1 MATCPECRK
10 PIPEGHNECLSCAE
24 ESMNLSTSVTAHIN
38 LLKKKIEK
46 EPLNAQYHMA
56 LADIYQQYGYL
67 KQALSEYEKAANA
80 DVKNIDAQ
88 IKSAHLYLKFRKLS
102 QAENAFR
109 AALHINP
116 KSTESLIGL
125 FRSLYLQDR
134 TEEAIVLCEKIVKSR
149 PSNVEFHILLK
160 NLYNNKGDKEKAL
173 SELLILESLSPESE
187 QFVKEIAFYYQ
198 KENNMEKAKEYY
210 NKMSNMN
217 IRDIELG
224 FQIGK
229 YYYDSKQYSNAFE
242 HFRDLLEL
250 SELTLEQ
257 DATVRTYIALISFEK
272 GDIPEA
278 KSSINAIQQSSA
290 QSMDV
295 ETQKKLAS
303 LCFKIGQDEL
313 KNKKENKAIPFLNK
327 AVNYDRDN
335 VEYRQILEQTKNSA
349 AISSKKLMKK
359 LAVIA
364 MGVASAFIIIELA
377 WILTHNK
384 IIISIDPAE
393 EAAIVIDGNPVKTPE
408 RKSGT
413 ISSPTLF
420 MGKHDIIIE
429 TKGYEKWQGSANVG
443 FGRSTRLEVT
453 LIPIF
458 YFLQITSVPEKAA
471 VIIDGQ
477 PAGKTPYTTD
487 RIVTRPHI
495 IELEYPGH
503 LRWRTEL
510 IVNEKDSIDMGV
522 IKLKNLAGKWYG
534 KIGDNSYAYNA
545 DFNMTMQQVDT
556 FLTIKFYHR
565 PREDNSYSGKINGKI
580 KNGEFRAEGN
590 VAYKYK
596 DVFYWKQTK
605 KKIAIQG
612 TISEDWDRLE
622 GKYRIES
629 LAEQSW
635 WASR

>member
-1 MATCPECRK
+1 MTNCPECGK
-10 PIPEGHNECLSCAE
+10 PIPQGHNECPSCTE
-24 ESMNLSTSVTAHIN
+24 ESMNLSTSITAHIN

-46 EPLNAQYHMA
+46 EPLNAQFLID

-67 KQALSEYEKAANA
+67 KQALIEYEKAANA
-80 DVKNIDAQ
+80 DVKNFDAQ
-88 IKSAHLYLKFRKLS
+88 IKSAHIYLKFRKLS

-109 AALHINP
+109 AALHLNP

-125 FRSLYLQDR
+125 FRALYLQDR
-134 TEEAIVLCEKIVKSR
+134 TEEAIALCEIIVKSK
-149 PSNVEFHILLK
+149 SDNVEFHILLK

-173 SELLILESLSPESE
+173 GELLILESLSPESE

-198 KENNMEKAKEYY
+198 KENDMEKAKEYY
-210 NKMSNMN
+210 KKMFDMN

-229 YYYDSKQYSNAFE
+229 YYYDSKQYSNAVE

-250 SELTLEQ
+250 SELPLKQ
-257 DATVRTYIALISFEK
+257 DATARTYIALVNFEK
-272 GDIPEA
+272 GDIPGAE
-278 KSSINAIQQSSA
+278 SSINAIQQSSA
-290 QSMDV
+290 QTMDV
-295 ETQKKLAS
+295 EIQKKLAS
-303 LCFKIGQDEL
+303 LCFKIAQDKL
-313 KNKKENKAIPFLNK
+313 KNKKAKKAIPFLNK

-335 VEYRQILEQTKNSA
+335 VEYQQIIEEAKHSA
-349 AISSKKLMKK
+349 AISNKKLMKK
-359 LAVIA
+359 LSVTAISVI
-364 MGVASAFIIIELA
+364 VAFIFIGLA

-393 EAAIVIDGNPVKTPE
+393 EATIFIDGKLVK
-408 RKSGT
+408 KQSGKPGV
-413 ISSPTLF
+413 ISSPTFF

-429 TKGYEKWQGSANVG
+429 LKGYEKWQGSANVG

-453 LIPIF
+453 LIPIY
-458 YFLQITSVPEKAA
+458 YFLRINSVPAKAT

-477 PAGKTPYTTD
+477 PVGKTPYTTD

-495 IELEYPGH
+495 IELELPGH
-503 LRWRTEL
+503 LKWHTKL
-510 IVNEKDSIDMGV
+510 TVNEKDSIDMDV
-522 IKLKNLAGKWYG
+522 IRLKNLAGKWHG
-534 KIGDNSYAYNA
+534 KIGEHSYAYNA
-545 DFNMTMQQVDT
+545 GFNMTIQQIDT

-565 PREDNSYSGKINGKI
+565 PREDNYYSGKIKGKI
-580 KNGEFRAEGN
+580 ENGEFRAEGN

-596 DVFYWKQTK
+596 DVFYWAQVK
-605 KKIAIQG
+605 KKIAIKG

-635 WASR
+635 WANR

>member
-1 MATCPECRK
+1 MANCPECGK
-10 PIPEGHNECLSCAE
+10 PIPEGHNECPVCAE

-46 EPLNAQYHMA
+46 EPLNAQYHMD
-56 LADIYQQYGYL
+56 LAAIYQQYGYL
-67 KQALSEYEKAANA
+67 KQALSEYIKAVNA
-80 DVKNIDAQ
+80 DARNFDAQ
-88 IKSAHLYLKFRKLS
+88 IKSAHLYLKFRNLS
-102 QAENAFR
+102 PAENAFR
-109 AALHINP
+109 AALQINP
-116 KSTESLIGL
+116 KSTEALIGL

-134 TEEAIVLCEKIVKSR
+134 TKEAIVLCEKIVKSK
-149 PSNVEFHILLK
+149 PGNVEFHILLK
-160 NLYNNKGDKEKAL
+160 NLYNSSGDKEKAL

-187 QFVKEIAFYYQ
+187 QFIREIAGYYQ
-198 KENNMEKAKEYY
+198 KENNMEQAREYY
-210 NKMSNMN
+210 KKMFNMN
-217 IRDIELG
+217 IIDIELG

-229 YYYDSKQYSNAFE
+229 YYYDSKQYNNAAE
-242 HFRDLLEL
+242 HFHDMLEL
-250 SELTLEQ
+250 SELTLGQ
-257 DATVRTYIALISFEK
+257 DATIRTYIALISSDT
-272 GDIPEA
+272 GDIPKA

-303 LCFKIGQDEL
+303 LCFEIGKDEL
-313 KNKKENKAIPFLNK
+313 KNKKMNRAIPFLNK
-327 AVNYDRDN
+327 AVNYNRDN
-335 VEYRQILEQTKNSA
+335 VEYKQILEETKNSA
-349 AISSKKLMKK
+349 AISNKTLIKKLS
-359 LAVIA
+359 VITI
-364 MGVASAFIIIELA
+364 GVVAAFILIGLA

-393 EAAIVIDGNPVKTPE
+393 EAAIFIDGKLVKTQ
-408 RKSGT
+408 SGEPGV
-413 ISSPTLF
+413 ISSPALF
-420 MGKHDIIIE
+420 MGKHEIIVE
-429 TKGYEKWQGSANVG
+429 TKGYEKWQGSANVS
-443 FGRSTRLEVT
+443 FGSSTRLEVT
-453 LIPIF
+453 LIPIY
-458 YFLQITSVPEKAA
+458 YFLQITSVPEKAT

-510 IVNEKDSIDMGV
+510 MVNEKDSIDMGV

-534 KIGDNSYAYNA
+534 RIGENSYAYSA
-545 DFNMTMQQVDT
+545 DFNMTIQQADS

-565 PREDNSYSGKINGKI
+565 PREDNSYSGKINGKT
-580 KNGEFRAEGN
+580 KNGEFQAEGN

-596 DVFYWKQTK
+596 EVFYWKQTK